1 MKIVSYQ
8 KMKKNL
14 KKYIFSLIKKLNKL
28 STEGTYFSII
38 KVILDKLTPT
48 NILNSEQLTTFPLRL
63 ETRKGCPLSTLYGS
77 QS

>member
-63 ETRKGCPLSTLYGS
+63 ETRK
-77 QS
+77 